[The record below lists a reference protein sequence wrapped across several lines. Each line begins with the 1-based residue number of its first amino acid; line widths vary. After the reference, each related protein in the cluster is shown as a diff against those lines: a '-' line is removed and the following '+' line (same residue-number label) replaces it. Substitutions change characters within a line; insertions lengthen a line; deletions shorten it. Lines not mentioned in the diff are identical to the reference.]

1 MGNPAPVQIKVL
13 LVEDETMVRS
23 LIAEML
29 TTNGYNVRTA
39 GNASEARTVAADFLP
54 EVLVADI
61 QLGGGPTGIDL
72 AHALGAELQL
82 RGVVFLTNVPEP
94 RLIGFDSK
102 SIPRGSAYLN
112 KSRLADT
119 RVLIDAIEASCAG
132 KVPPIYRDDHSI
144 DPDIPELSRSQI
156 DVLRLVA
163 LGHSNQQI
171 AEIRGTGQR
180 AVENLLHRAYDVLGI
195 DVETSNANLRV
206 NAALAYL
213 ETIGAKRG

>member
-1 MGNPAPVQIKVL
+1 MGNDAPEPTKVL

-23 LIAEML
+23 LIAELL
-29 TTNGYNVRTA
+29 TANGYRVITA
-39 GNASEARTVAADFLP
+39 GNASEARMVAAEFVPD
-54 EVLVADI
+54 VLVADI

-72 AHALGAELQL
+72 AHALSQDQGL
-82 RGVVFLTNVPEP
+82 RGMVFLTNVPEP

-102 SIPRGSAYLN
+102 SIPKGSAYLN

-119 RVLIDAIEASCAG
+119 RVLVDAIEASRSG
-132 KVPPIYRDDHSI
+132 KVPLIYRDDHSI

-163 LGHSNQQI
+163 QGHSNLQI

-180 AVENLLHRAYDVLGI
+180 AVENLLHRAYEVLGI
-195 DVETSNANLRV
+195 DVETSNANMRV
-206 NAALAYL
+206 NAVLAYL